1 MLSKCYIRRTI
12 NRVSHSIIYDNIQY
26 FISGR
31 SCLGYKKGHGT
42 GIKMKRP
49 KISHKVIA
57 VICLCIIAF
66 LIRPR
71 VYSLD
76 ANDISAAKI
85 SRISVWNIS
94 DDKETI
100 IDVISEEDQKYILNT
115 VLSSKYIHT
124 IFSKETLY
132 GDYRIWIDYVYPN
145 DSELGYA
152 FDSIQ
157 VLNSVNEAVIF
168 SSSISKSSMT
178 YTPINADGGE
188 MFEKIINRLGIEL
201 Y

>member
-1 MLSKCYIRRTI
+1 MKNIKTI
-12 NRVSHSIIYDNIQY
+12 KKLIIAL
-26 FISGR
+26 
-31 SCLGYKKGHGT
+31 C
-42 GIKMKRP
+42 
-49 KISHKVIA
+49 
-57 VICLCIIAF
+57 ICLIVFIM
-66 LIRPR
+66 RPR
-71 VYSLD
+71 VYNLSE
-76 ANDISAAKI
+76 NDLAAAKI
-85 SRISVWNIS
+85 SRISVWDINN
-94 DDKETI
+94 DKE
-100 IDVISEEDQKYILNT
+100 ILNT
-115 VLSSKYIHT
+115 VLSSKYVHT

-145 DSELGYA
+145 NSELGYA

-201 Y
+201 ELY